1 MSSKD
6 LVLVAKSKFV
16 DLVKET
22 SSPLLWEKE
31 MSFALQAIS
40 GNSALEKCNPNS
52 ITTAMVNVALTG
64 LTLNPKK
71 AYCYLIPR
79 GGKAILDISYQG
91 MIFLMTSQLNVKSLH
106 AEVVYSKDYYK
117 QVTTEKGIEL
127 VHEPDSFAKDRGEI
141 RGCYAIAYLNGGG
154 CTVATLSE
162 DEITQI
168 KATSQAAGSKYSPW
182 SGSETI
188 ANEMRKKTAIRR
200 LWKMIPKTERIEE
213 AAEGVRVFDEN
224 HEAKFQKPVQDLD
237 NAFEPEE
244 INYEDVDEVV
254 EETK

>member
-52 ITTAMVNVALTG
+52 ITTTMVNVALTG

-91 MIFLMTSQLNVKSLH
+91 MIFLMT
-106 AEVVYSKDYYK
+106 
-117 QVTTEKGIEL
+117 
-127 VHEPDSFAKDRGEI
+127 
-141 RGCYAIAYLNGGG
+141 
-154 CTVATLSE
+154 
-162 DEITQI
+162 
-168 KATSQAAGSKYSPW
+168 
-182 SGSETI
+182 
-188 ANEMRKKTAIRR
+188 
-200 LWKMIPKTERIEE
+200 
-213 AAEGVRVFDEN
+213 
-224 HEAKFQKPVQDLD
+224 
-237 NAFEPEE
+237 
-244 INYEDVDEVV
+244 
-254 EETK
+254 